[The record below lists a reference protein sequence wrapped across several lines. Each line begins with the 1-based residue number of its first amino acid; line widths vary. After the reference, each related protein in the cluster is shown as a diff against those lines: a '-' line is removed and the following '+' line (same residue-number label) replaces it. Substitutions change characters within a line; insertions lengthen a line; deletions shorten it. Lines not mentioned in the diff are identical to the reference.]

1 MGAMP
6 QPQGDEAMSPEGGNM
21 EAPEDEFS
29 GGAPDAN
36 MPTGNDG
43 QSEFDTD
50 FDAGVEADEDED
62 PKKYIQQ
69 LTGKLSQTLSTY
81 NNENGDDAELSKYVG
96 KMIVKQA
103 AKGLDDAGK
112 KDLIKAINT
121 TPSDEGP
128 DSDDGLDDMDGFDA
142 PDGDGTDNME
152 EPVNEECYSVEK
164 IDEILGNIIDTE
176 KKAIHPTEKK
186 KKTVKSPFNGKQ
198 YK

>member
-6 QPQGDEAMSPEGGNM
+6 QPQGNEAMAPTGDSM
-21 EAPEDEFS
+21 EVPDDDFS
-29 GGAPDAN
+29 GAAPDAN
-36 MPTGNDG
+36 MPDGNNG
-43 QSEFDTD
+43 QSEFDTN
-50 FDAGVEADEDED
+50 FDAGVEADEDSD

-69 LTGKLSQTLSTY
+69 LTGKLSQSLRTY

-112 KDLIKAINT
+112 KDLIKTINT
-121 TPSDEGP
+121 TSSDE
-128 DSDDGLDDMDGFDA
+128 SENDDEGLDDSMDDFDN
-142 PDGDGTDNME
+142 PTDDAE
-152 EPVNEECYSVEK
+152 EPVNEECYTVGK

-176 KKAIHPTEKK
+176 RKKSQPTEKR
-186 KKTVKSPFNGKQ
+186 KKTPKSPFNGKQ

>member
-1 MGAMP
+1 MGTMP

-36 MPTGNDG
+36 MSTGNDG
-43 QSEFDTD
+43 QSEFDTN

-96 KMIVKQA
+96 KMIIKQA

-121 TPSDEGP
+121 TPSDEES
-128 DSDDGLDDMDGFDA
+128 DSDDGLDDDMDDFDT
-142 PDGDGTDNME
+142 PDGDGAENME

-176 KKAIHPTEKK
+176 KKTIHPTEKK
-186 KKTVKSPFNGKQ
+186 KKVKSPFNGKQ
-198 YK
+198 YQ